1 MTFVLGGPVVKL
13 VRIWPDC
20 FGTAI
25 LVVAAIMDDRK
36 GVTFSFRGPEDSG
49 MSKVRNALKGV
60 LKIPVVVR
68 AASFG
73 DDAEDKMAR
82 PFGLEK

>member
-13 VRIWPDC
+13 VRIWPVC

-49 MSKVRNALKGV
+49 M
-60 LKIPVVVR
+60 
-68 AASFG
+68 
-73 DDAEDKMAR
+73 MH
-82 PFGLEK
+82 